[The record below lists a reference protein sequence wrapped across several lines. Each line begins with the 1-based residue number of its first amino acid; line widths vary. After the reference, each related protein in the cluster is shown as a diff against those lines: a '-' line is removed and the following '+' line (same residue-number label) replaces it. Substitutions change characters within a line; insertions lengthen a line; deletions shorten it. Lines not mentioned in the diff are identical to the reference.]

1 MVGGGLEAAVQA
13 HLLAASP
20 WAGRLEHEN
29 IGPLVIHDLTDTVGV
44 NVDYDIA
51 KTLPRYE
58 KGFMYPPTQPGIGIE
73 ANETVIRDF
82 VTPGKR
88 AVVVE

>member
-13 HLLAASP
+13 HLLAASD

-29 IGPLVIHDLTDTVGV
+29 IGPLVMHDLTDTVGV
-44 NVDYDIA
+44 HVENDVA

-58 KGFMYPPTQPGIGIE
+58 NGFMYPPTQPGIGIE
-73 ANETVIRDF
+73 ANEIVLRDF
-82 VTPGKR
+82 ITPGKR
-88 AVVVE
+88 PVVVE